1 MTRLNMKNY
10 NMISAKIDKCEYYAE
25 EKVLPSDQSRV
36 IEQAKLTFLLS
47 VKLWKNKQKRLKT
60 KKKNKQKQ
68 AKTKSK
74 KNYRHR

>member
-60 KKKNKQKQ
+60 KKK
-68 AKTKSK
+68 K
-74 KNYRHR
+74 K

>member
-60 KKKNKQKQ
+60 KKKKKQKQ

>member
-1 MTRLNMKNY
+1 
-10 NMISAKIDKCEYYAE
+10 MISAKIDKCEYYAE

-60 KKKNKQKQ
+60 KKKKKQKQ

>member
-1 MTRLNMKNY
+1 
-10 NMISAKIDKCEYYAE
+10 MISAKIDKCEYYAE

-47 VKLWKNKQKRLKT
+47 VKLF
-60 KKKNKQKQ
+60 KKKKKLFKKNNKKKQKQ